1 MDDDTRPWEP
11 EGWDATERRYKL
23 VVSGDSSSSSSSSD
37 EDEDEDEDPLPS
49 RTTSSRPPPRYKKLV
64 KKEAYVPEE

>member
-1 MDDDTRPWEP
+1 MDDDARPWEP

-23 VVSGDSSSSSSSSD
+23 VVSGDSSSSSSSD

-49 RTTSSRPPPRYKKLV
+49 RTTSSRLPPPRYKKLV